1 MNDTVMAQ
9 AEKRIAALAL
19 ENKQLR
25 KEAARL
31 RARVAPGRTHR
42 IVTRAYEDARRILHY
57 RHAGVPAGRRWMSA
71 AGLMTQRQH
80 GWAIALLRVARLEDV
95 TPASIE
101 HLDQCI
107 HRLEVLARDIIEH
120 EDMDRLRA
128 RGNCNIRMKR

>member
-1 MNDTVMAQ
+1 MTSNVTAQ
-9 AEKRIAALAL
+9 AERRIAALAI

-25 KEAARL
+25 KEAAQL

-57 RHAGVPAGRRWMSA
+57 RHAGIPAGRHWMTR

-80 GWAIALLRVARLEDV
+80 GWAFALLRVARLDDV
-95 TPASIE
+95 HPVSIE

-107 HRLEVLARDIIEH
+107 HRLDVLARDIIEH

-128 RGNCNIRMKR
+128 RGNCNIRLKR